1 MGKKVIKLGLSTHDI
16 DGAIKELDKYKND
29 FLKKVNIYQKRLAD
43 EIGKLAERGFA
54 SSRVDDIVGGGS
66 RSAEVSVNVNH
77 NGNISLVIAK
87 GKDAVWCEFGAG
99 VYHNGSA
106 GSSPHPRGGELGL
119 TIGSYG
125 DGHGK
130 QDVWGYYETPGDPDT
145 LVLTHGTEA
154 TMPMYNAVRTIVP
167 LAVKIARE
175 VFA

>member
-1 MGKKVIKLGLSTHDI
+1 MGKKVIKLDLSTTGI
-16 DGAIKELDKYKND
+16 NRAIKEVETYKKD
-29 FLKKVNIYQKRLAD
+29 FLNKVDIYQKRLAD

-54 SSRVDDIVGGGS
+54 SSRVDDIVGGSS
-66 RSAEVSVNVNH
+66 RPAEVTVSVNH

-87 GKDAVWCEFGAG
+87 GKDVVWCEFGAG

-106 GSSPHPRGGELGL
+106 GSSPHPLGGEMGL

-125 DGHGK
+125 KGHGS
-130 QDVWGYYETPGDPDT
+130 QNVWGYYEIPGDPDT

-154 TMPMYNAVRTIVP
+154 TMPMYNAVQTIVP